1 MEDGDGYGDRGW
13 RMVDGGLM
21 TEDCRLRTKEDFGAR
36 HPGGR
41 VGLSRSKV
49 FGAS

>member
-1 MEDGDGYGDRGW
+1 MEDGGWRQGKEDRG
-13 RMVDGGLM
+13 
-21 TEDCRLRTKEDFGAR
+21 LRTKEDFGAR